1 LFPDCVLCHFF
12 FFFFFFLPFLP
23 CSSAEARSVGEA
35 RRSRE
40 EMSQVACGEC
50 GKMNAASA
58 KFCRGCGAKPQ
69 SAESAGAAPA
79 CFACGKVNAP
89 GYKACKDCGA
99 PPPKPKKDP
108 PPKAEESSK
117 ETSKESSKESEPAKP
132 AKKAPDSAK
141 PVPAKKE
148 PEQPPEPKKPAAAKQ
163 VACQNCG
170 FKQDSNYDKCAKC
183 KEENPAKAAEAK
195 KAAEKKPA
203 PAPAAAKPKVEE
215 NPKDELLKGV
225 EFKTK
230 AKGATESS
238 SIKLGDL
245 AAGMRVW
252 VTVAGEDGW
261 APAEVLAVKGNVV
274 RVKHE
279 DDGAENE
286 YPPAKVF
293 IRNPPN
299 LDNVS
304 DLTQLSYMHEPGL
317 LYILSERYNNSNIYT
332 FTGTTLIAV
341 NPYQRLPLYSK
352 EVLDSYV
359 GQPIGRLP
367 PHVFAVRNNHRI
379 RASF

>member
-1 LFPDCVLCHFF
+1 
-12 FFFFFFLPFLP
+12 
-23 CSSAEARSVGEA
+23 
-35 RRSRE
+35 
-40 EMSQVACGEC
+40 MSQVACGEC
-50 GKMNAASA
+50 GKMNAATA

-69 SAESAGAAPA
+69 AAAASDGAGLA
-79 CFACGKVNAP
+79 CFACGKVNVA
-89 GYKACKDCGA
+89 GYKACKECGA

-108 PPKAEESSK
+108 PPKSEEK
-117 ETSKESSKESEPAKP
+117 ETKESEPAAKQP
-132 AKKAPDSAK
+132 PAAKKAPESSKA
-141 PVPAKKE
+141 VPAKKE
-148 PEQPPEPKKPAAAKQ
+148 PEPEVKKVAPAKQ

-170 FKQDSNYDKCAKC
+170 FKQDSSYDKCAKC
-183 KEENPAKAAEAK
+183 KEENPVKAAEAK

-203 PAPAAAKPKVEE
+203 PPPAAAKAKVEE
-215 NPKDELLKGV
+215 NPKDDLLKGV

-252 VTVAGEDGW
+252 VTVSGEEGW
-261 APAEVLAVKGNVV
+261 APAEVLEVKGNVV

-286 YPPAKVF
+286 YPPSKVF

-367 PHVFAVRNNHRI
+367 PHVFAVRFLFF
-379 RASF
+379 SFLSFF